1 MALDPR
7 YPQAMRY
14 IMQHQNGDVAHQMT
28 AAGIVYNMN
37 YGVSITQLRDFAKT
51 SGLSSSFAEQLWAE
65 NLRETKLLA
74 LMIWDPAD
82 IAPDKA
88 DSIAAQL
95 ITGEMVEIACH
106 HLFCNLSFARDK
118 VAEWAA
124 SETMFVKM
132 AGLFLGARLA
142 KLDKNLPDAFFGSL
156 FEIVSKQTSVNV
168 IYIKKSIVQLLLAMA
183 SRSPQLK
190 AEVAA
195 FIQTLDARESD
206 AVRFIVT
213 NVESEIKYL

>member
-28 AAGIVYNMN
+28 AAGILYNMN

-82 IAPDKA
+82 ITPEKA
-88 DSIAAQL
+88 DQIVAQL

-106 HLFCNLSFARDK
+106 HLFCHLSFASDK
-118 VAEWAA
+118 VAEWTPK
-124 SETMFVKM
+124 ETTFVKM
-132 AGLFLGARLA
+132 SGLFLGARLA
-142 KLDKNLPDAFFGSL
+142 KLSNNLPETFFGSL
-156 FEIVSKQTSVNV
+156 FEILKPETSINI

-183 SRSPQLK
+183 ARSPQLK
-190 AEVAA
+190 SKVAD
-195 FIQTLDARESD
+195 FVQSLDARESD
-206 AVRFIVT
+206 STRFIVT

>member
-28 AAGIVYNMN
+28 AAGILYNMN

-51 SGLSSSFAEQLWAE
+51 TGLNSSFAEQLWAE

-88 DSIAAQL
+88 DVLVAQL
-95 ITGEMVEIACH
+95 LTGEMVEIACH
-106 HLFCNLSFARDK
+106 HLFCNLSFARAK

-132 AGLFLGARLA
+132 AGIFLGARLA
-142 KLDKNLPDAFFGSL
+142 KLDKNMTDPFFGSL
-156 FEIVSKQTSVNV
+156 FETIRAQTGINV
-168 IYIKKSIVQLLLAMA
+168 IYIKKSIVQLLLSIAA
-183 SRSPQLK
+183 RSPQLK
-190 AEVAA
+190 QQVESFV
-195 FIQTLDARESD
+195 QTLDARESD
-206 AVRFIVT
+206 ATRFIVT
-213 NVESEIKYL
+213 NVETEIKYL